1 MYNTKFG
8 PYDGNS
14 WEDLMQLCFRL
25 KYESEYYQS
34 IPASSGDCGI
44 EGFTKTGKVFQCY
57 CPDNNM
63 SSADLYEKQRDGSPS
78 VWKLKFINSN
88 YTAAAL

>member
-78 VWKLKFINSN
+78 V
-88 YTAAAL
+88 